1 MGLCSKLTVSKKIID
16 RKITEWIKIK
26 KDKGWSRAYLE
37 EKRRVT
43 SLATKKITIKWIN
56 EEKYL
61 TTERII
67 KSLNIKK
74 IKIIISLKIKKI
86 NRKRQKAN
94 KR

>member
-1 MGLCSKLTVSKKIID
+1 MGLCTKLALFKKIIN

-37 EKRRVT
+37 EKRRGT
-43 SLATKKITIKWIN
+43 SLITKKITRKWIN

-67 KSLNIKK
+67 KGWNIKK